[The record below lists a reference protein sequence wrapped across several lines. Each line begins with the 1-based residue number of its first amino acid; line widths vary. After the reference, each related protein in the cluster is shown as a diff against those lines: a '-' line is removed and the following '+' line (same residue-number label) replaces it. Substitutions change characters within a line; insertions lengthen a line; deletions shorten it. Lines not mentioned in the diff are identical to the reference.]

1 MADPSLAE
9 MLLILARR
17 DEGAFLALA
26 ADPLLHDSLCGFHAQ
41 QAVEKALK
49 AVLTHAGIAYR
60 RTHDI
65 AELLDL
71 AADAGLPAPP
81 QADRLDELNPYGVEY
96 RYGLLDPVGLDRML
110 TARVLSEVLAWAEAI
125 LSPGAAAGGP

>member
-1 MADPSLAE
+1 MALAH
-9 MLLILARR
+9 R
-17 DEGAFLALA
+17 DQGAFLALA
-26 ADPLLHDSLCGFHAQ
+26 ADPMLHDSLAGFHAQ

-71 AADAGLPAPP
+71 AADAGLSAPP
-81 QADRLDELNPYGVEY
+81 HADRLDELTPYGVEY
-96 RYGLLDPVGLDRML
+96 RYGLVDPGGLDRGL
-110 TARVLSEVLAWAEAI
+110 TARVLSEVLGWAEAI
-125 LSPGAAAGGP
+125 LSPRAASP